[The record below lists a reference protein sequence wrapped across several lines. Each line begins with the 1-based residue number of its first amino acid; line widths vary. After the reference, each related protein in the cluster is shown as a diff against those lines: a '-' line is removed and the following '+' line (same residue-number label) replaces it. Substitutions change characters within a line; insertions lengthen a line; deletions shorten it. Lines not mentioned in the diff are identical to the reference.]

1 MKRHYLVLIL
11 LAGLGS
17 SISSAQYGIIDC
29 VMQGKLVVSR
39 VQGQVVDP
47 NGAPVSDARISLSR
61 DGQETIQSKTDAY
74 GRFKLN
80 VQSGSY
86 TFMAELRGFEV
97 TSAELEVGRDI
108 ANLFHP
114 TALRVILA
122 LPGMNCPWVTT
133 SNKELMRMVR
143 SHSAQK

>member
-1 MKRHYLVLIL
+1 MMRQSLVLIL

-17 SISSAQYGIIDC
+17 SISAAQYGIIDC
-29 VMQGKLVVSR
+29 VMQRKLVVSR
-39 VQGQVVDP
+39 VQGQVIDP

-61 DGQETIQSKTDAY
+61 GGQETIQSKTDAV

-80 VQSGSY
+80 VPSVSY

-97 TSAELEVGRDI
+97 TTAELEVGRDI

-133 SNKELMRMVR
+133 SNKELEQMVR
-143 SHSAQK
+143 SRSAQR